1 MPLGGGSW
9 LARMRFS
16 RRSILWFRSGMRAM
30 ICSSRWSAAARAAAL
45 LSGSC
50 CMGWNQPPA
59 SGRDT
64 AVSAAVPSSEALS
77 HFPSSRR
84 AMADVRRSPRA
95 FSSAARSAAAPVA
108 ADAPAWA
115 ISTWRWS
122 RGSYSGLGGI
132 ARMWGWEIVDA
143 DWFKD
148 QVGAFEASAWA
159 ERLPVVGVFELLS
172 EAPVLVFKFP
182 ESGVGVIPAGDGCLC
197 GRGPILSAG
206 SGPGVSLENIRSY
219 LDDLER
225 TV

>member
-1 MPLGGGSW
+1 
-9 LARMRFS
+9 
-16 RRSILWFRSGMRAM
+16 MRAM
-30 ICSSRWSAAARAAAL
+30 ICSSRWSAAARSAAL
-45 LSGSC
+45 SSGSC

-59 SGRDT
+59 CGRDT
-64 AVSAAVPSSEALS
+64 AVSAAVPSPEALS
-77 HFPSSRR
+77 HFLSSRR

-95 FSSAARSAAAPVA
+95 FSSAARWAAAPVA

-122 RGSYSGLGGI
+122 RGSYSGLGGM

-182 ESGVGVIPAGDGCLC
+182 ESGVGVVPAGDGCLC
-197 GRGPILSAG
+197 ARVQPLQLAVVPSYQQVQGRA
-206 SGPGVSLENIRSY
+206 VSLENIRSY
-219 LDDLER
+219 PGDLER